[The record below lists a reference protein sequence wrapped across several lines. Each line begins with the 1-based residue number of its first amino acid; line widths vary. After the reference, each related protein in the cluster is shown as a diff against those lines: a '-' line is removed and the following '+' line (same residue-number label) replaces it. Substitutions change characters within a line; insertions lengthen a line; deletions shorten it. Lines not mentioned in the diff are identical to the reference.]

1 MGLNFAPKSIQFTK
15 VIVHPH
21 TLAFSNKSI
30 SFVSS
35 PLFKP
40 LTCRNRFNDWRLVQV
55 LKRACSSDFNGF
67 CDEGFALKLDIDDDN
82 NKDTVYNN
90 YVLGIRSE
98 AAEWAGRDE
107 IVRLNIEHKANCLGI
122 PLSLRMIKRKQKWK
136 QGLGDAGDF
145 AYSSVNKAFSS
156 LVFIIRELQSYLL
169 LARDNIYSE
178 DLNEVINKVQGEMNA
193 SFVWLFQQV
202 FSKTPTLMVYVM
214 LLLAN
219 FTVHSMSNS
228 AVVAA
233 STQSPPRLS
242 YSSSISAETVS
253 SPSHE
258 MTQEEVYLW
267 NLIVEEASMMQDEW
281 TLDHETMKQLV
292 TSVTVELERDDHYEN
307 YLKTDL
313 LYQMGLA
320 EEPNNSLL
328 LSNYAR
334 FLHLVARD
342 YDRAE
347 ELFNRAIQVEAADA
361 EALSG
366 YADFLWIIRKDLWG
380 AEERYQQAMAAD
392 PNNPFHASRYASFLW
407 TTGAEDTCFPITTS
421 HANGNKV
428 L

>member
-1 MGLNFAPKSIQFTK
+1 MGLNFASKCVQFTK
-15 VIVHPH
+15 VIVPPH
-21 TLAFSNKSI
+21 TLGFSNKSI

-40 LTCRNRFNDWRLVQV
+40 LTCRNRLNNWRLVQV
-55 LKRACSSDFNGF
+55 LKRACSGDFNGF
-67 CDEGFALKLDIDDDN
+67 CDEEFALKLDIDDDN
-82 NKDTVYNN
+82 NYKDTVYNN
-90 YVLGIRSE
+90 YVVGIRSD
-98 AAEWAGRDE
+98 AAEWAERDE

-136 QGLGDAGDF
+136 QGLGDAGEY

-178 DLNEVINKVQGEMNA
+178 DLMEMINRVHGEMNA

-219 FTVHSMSNS
+219 FTLHSMSNN

-233 STQSPPRLS
+233 TPSTTLS
-242 YSSSISAETVS
+242 YSTSISETVSS

-258 MTQEEVYLW
+258 MTQEEVHLW
-267 NLIVEEASMMQDEW
+267 NLIVEEASIMQDEW
-281 TLDHETMKQLV
+281 ILDHETMKQFV
-292 TSVTVELERDDHYEN
+292 TSVTVELERDDYEN

-313 LYQMGLA
+313 LYQMGLV
-320 EEPNNSLL
+320 EEPNNPLL

-392 PNNPFHASRYASFLW
+392 PNNPSHASRYASFLW
-407 TTGAEDTCFPITTS
+407 TTGGEDTCFPITTS

>member
-15 VIVHPH
+15 VIVPPH

-30 SFVSS
+30 SFVST

-40 LTCRNRFNDWRLVQV
+40 LTCRNRLNHWR
-55 LKRACSSDFNGF
+55 LKRACSGDFNGF
-67 CDEGFALKLDIDDDN
+67 CDEEFALKLDIDDDKY

-90 YVLGIRSE
+90 VLGIRSE
-98 AAEWAGRDE
+98 PAEWAERSDE

-122 PLSLRMIKRKQKWK
+122 PLSLRIIKRKKKWK
-136 QGLGDAGDF
+136 QGLGDF

-169 LARDNIYSE
+169 LARENIYGE
-178 DLNEVINKVQGEMNA
+178 DLKEMINRVQGEMNA

-219 FTVHSMSNS
+219 STVHSMSNN
-228 AVVAA
+228 AVIAA
-233 STQSPPRLS
+233 TPSPSSPRLS
-242 YSSSISAETVS
+242 YSSICISETV
-253 SPSHE
+253 SHE
-258 MTQEEVYLW
+258 MTQEEVHLW
-267 NLIVEEASMMQDEW
+267 NLIVEEASMMEDGW
-281 TLDHETMKQLV
+281 ILDHETMKQFV
-292 TSVTVELERDDHYEN
+292 TSVTVELERDDYEN

-320 EEPNNSLL
+320 EEPNNPLL

-347 ELFNRAIQVEAADA
+347 ELFNRAIQLQAADA

-392 PNNPFHASRYASFLW
+392 PNNPSHASRYASFLW
-407 TTGAEDTCFPITTS
+407 ITGAEDTCFPITTS

>member
-1 MGLNFAPKSIQFTK
+1 MGLDFAPKSIQFTK
-15 VIVHPH
+15 VIVPRS
-21 TLAFSNKSI
+21 LAFSNKSI

-40 LTCRNRFNDWRLVQV
+40 LTCRNRLNNWGLVQV
-55 LKRACSSDFNGF
+55 LKRACSGDFNGF
-67 CDEGFALKLDIDDDN
+67 CDEEFALKLDIDDDN

-90 YVLGIRSE
+90 VLGIRSE
-98 AAEWAGRDE
+98 PAGWAESDE
-107 IVRLNIEHKANCLGI
+107 IARLNIEHKANCLGI
-122 PLSLRMIKRKQKWK
+122 PLSLRIIKRKQKWK
-136 QGLGDAGDF
+136 QGLGDF

-156 LVFIIRELQSYLL
+156 LVFILRELQSYLL
-169 LARDNIYSE
+169 LARENIYSE
-178 DLNEVINKVQGEMNA
+178 DLKEMINRVQGEMNA

-219 FTVHSMSNS
+219 FTVHSMCNN

-233 STQSPPRLS
+233 TPSPSSPTLS
-242 YSSSISAETVS
+242 YSSISSETVS

-258 MTQEEVYLW
+258 MTQEEVHLW
-267 NLIVEEASMMQDEW
+267 NLIVEEASMMQDGW
-281 TLDHETMKQLV
+281 ILDHETMKQFV
-292 TSVTVELERDDHYEN
+292 TSVTVELERDDYEN

-320 EEPNNSLL
+320 EEPNNPLL

-347 ELFNRAIQVEAADA
+347 ELFKRAIQVESADA

-392 PNNPFHASRYASFLW
+392 PNNPCHASRYASFLW
-407 TTGAEDTCFPITTS
+407 TTGGEDTCFPITAS